1 MRAGLTVSYTKL
13 RSDYGQH
20 SNYANNSHSHISGYT
35 TVDVVETEDENDDGS
50 PRWIVLELGDG
61 GSCDP
66 APDQDMCAHWQ

>member
-1 MRAGLTVSYTKL
+1 MASIVTMQITP
-13 RSDYGQH
+13 
-20 SNYANNSHSHISGYT
+20 HSHISGYT

-66 APDQDMCAHWQ
+66 APDQDMCAHWQQLWGSFGELHEC